1 MLSAKTCQ
9 NNPGDND
16 DGTQKFADY
25 VFFVEE
31 DFATN
36 DSDKASRLFYKRH
49 NCDFAGRVAVGD
61 KESLVANYEHY
72 CERPDPAV
80 FNHTPAQADS
90 FYQNIDNIIEDNKE
104 HIPELQLRACYVFH
118 KDFIHKAGK
127 GIEEAGQEGKD
138 DEEYAG
144 LIKWRL
150 VGGKRFSWLRSC
162 WLCRG

>member
-1 MLSAKTCQ
+1 MSKSIYINNFFSLSAKTCQ
-9 NNPGDND
+9 NNPGNDD
-16 DGTQKFADY
+16 DGTQKLATN

-31 DFATN
+31 DFATE

-49 NCDFAGRVAVGD
+49 DCNFACRITVSD
-61 KESLVANYEHY
+61 EQSLIADYKHNRKH
-72 CERPDPAV
+72 PNPAV

-118 KDFIHKAGK
+118 KDFVHKAGK
-127 GIEEAGQEGKD
+127 RIKETGQKGKD

-144 LIKWRL
+144 LIKW
-150 VGGKRFSWLRSC
+150 WLEGSG
-162 WLCRG
+162 L